1 VRIYITG
8 IRGQL
13 GAALRLG
20 LDGHTVE
27 GGDLPDWDM
36 IDRGQVLE
44 TFEAFRPDAVVHAA
58 ALTAVDYCAEHPR
71 EAVRI
76 NGVGTYNVAAAAEA
90 VGALL
95 VAISTNEVFD
105 GQAQAPYQE
114 YDQRRPIN
122 AYGYSK
128 FVAERVIE
136 KLVSRYMIVRTAW
149 LYAQGGTNFIHKML
163 ARARAGKVSQ
173 VVTDEVSSP
182 TCAADLAD
190 GLRALIETG
199 CTGFYHLVNEGA
211 CSRFEFA
218 QEAVRLAGLDEEL
231 IAPTTMA
238 DYVRASTPPP
248 YAPLDNVFAAAL
260 GVRLRPW
267 QDALAAFVGE
277 YDWGDGGA
285 AG

>member
-13 GAALRLG
+13 GAALRHS

-36 IDRGQVLE
+36 TDRGQVLE

-105 GQAQAPYQE
+105 GEAQAPYQE
-114 YDQRRPIN
+114 YDPRHPVN

-128 FVAERVIE
+128 FVAEQVAE
-136 KLVSRYMIVRTAW
+136 KGCSRAMIVRTAW
-149 LYAQGGTNFIHKML
+149 LYALGGTNFIHKIL
-163 ARARAGKVSQ
+163 ARARAGEVSK

-182 TCAADLAD
+182 TYAADLAD

-211 CSRFEFA
+211 CSRFVFA
-218 QEAVRLAGLDEEL
+218 QQAVRLAGLDEGL
-231 IAPTTMA
+231 IAPTRLA

-248 YAPLDNVFAAAL
+248 YAPLDNVFADAL

-267 QDALAAFVGE
+267 QEALAAFLGE
-277 YDWGDGGA
+277 A

>member
-20 LDGHTVE
+20 LADHTIE

-36 IDRGQVLE
+36 MDRDRVLG
-44 TFEAFRPDAVVHAA
+44 TFRAFQPDVVIHAA

-71 EAVRI
+71 EAVQV
-76 NGVGTYNVAAAAEA
+76 NGVGTYNVALAAEA
-90 VGALL
+90 VGARL

-114 YDQRRPIN
+114 YDRPNPIN

-136 KLVSRYMIVRTAW
+136 KLVSRCMIVRTAW
-149 LYAQGGTNFIHKML
+149 LYARGGTNFIHKIL
-163 ARARAGKVSQ
+163 ARARAGEVSK
-173 VVTDEVSSP
+173 VVTDEISSP
-182 TCAADLAD
+182 TYAADLAG
-190 GLRALIETG
+190 GLRKLIEMDCRG
-199 CTGFYHLVNEGA
+199 IFHLVNEGA

-218 QEAVRLAGLDEEL
+218 REVVRLAGLDEGL
-231 IAPTTMA
+231 IAPTRLA
-238 DYVRASTPPP
+238 DYVRSSTPPL
-248 YAPLDNVFAAAL
+248 YAPLDNVFADAL

-277 YDWGDGGA
+277 SGQD
-285 AG
+285 

>member
-8 IRGQL
+8 ILGQL
-13 GAALRLG
+13 GAALRHS
-20 LDGHTVE
+20 LDGHIVE

-36 IDRGQVLE
+36 TDRGQVLE
-44 TFEAFRPDAVVHAA
+44 TFESFRPDAVVHAA

-71 EAVRI
+71 EAVQI

-105 GQAQAPYQE
+105 GEAQAPYQE
-114 YDQRRPIN
+114 YDQRHPVN

-128 FVAERVIE
+128 FVAEQVAE
-136 KLVSRYMIVRTAW
+136 KGCSRTMIVRTAW
-149 LYAQGGTNFIHKML
+149 LYALGGTNFIHKIL
-163 ARARAGKVSQ
+163 ARARAGEVSK
-173 VVTDEVSSP
+173 VVTDEISSP
-182 TCAADLAD
+182 TYAADLGD

-199 CTGFYHLVNEGA
+199 CAGFYHLVNEGA

-218 QEAVRLAGLDEEL
+218 QEAVRLAGLDEGL
-231 IAPTTMA
+231 IAPTRLA
-238 DYVRASTPPP
+238 DYVRASAPPP
-248 YAPLDNVFAAAL
+248 YAPLDNVFADAL

-267 QDALAAFVGE
+267 QEALAAFLR
-277 YDWGDGGA
+277 DQDSSA
-285 AG
+285 TA

>member
-20 LDGHTVE
+20 LADHTVE

-36 IDRGQVLE
+36 TDRVQVSA
-44 TFEAFRPDAVVHAA
+44 TFEALRPDVVIHAA

-71 EAVRI
+71 EAVQV
-76 NGVGTYNVAAAAEA
+76 NGVGTYNVALAAEA
-90 VGALL
+90 VGARL

-114 YDQRRPIN
+114 YDRPNPIN

-136 KLVSRYMIVRTAW
+136 KLVSRCMIVRTAW
-149 LYAQGGTNFIHKML
+149 LYARGGTNFIHKIL
-163 ARARAGKVSQ
+163 ARARAGEVSK
-173 VVTDEVSSP
+173 VVTDEISSP
-182 TCAADLAD
+182 TYAADLAG
-190 GLRALIETG
+190 GLRKLIEMDCRG
-199 CTGFYHLVNEGA
+199 IFHLVNEGA

-218 QEAVRLAGLDEEL
+218 REVVRLAGLDEGL
-231 IAPTTMA
+231 IAPTRLA
-238 DYVRASTPPP
+238 DYVRSSTPPP
-248 YAPLDNVFAAAL
+248 YAPLDNVFADAL

-277 YDWGDGGA
+277 SGQD
-285 AG
+285 

>member
-1 VRIYITG
+1 MRIYITG

-13 GAALRLG
+13 GAALRLS

-36 IDRGQVLE
+36 TDRGQVLE

-76 NGVGTYNVAAAAEA
+76 NGVGTYNVAAAAEE

-105 GQAQAPYQE
+105 GLAQAPYQE
-114 YDQRRPIN
+114 YDPRHPVN

-128 FVAERVIE
+128 FVAEQVAE
-136 KLVSRYMIVRTAW
+136 KLCSRTMIVRTAW

-163 ARARAGKVSQ
+163 ARSKAGQTSK

-182 TCAADLAD
+182 TYAADLAD
-190 GLRALIETG
+190 GLRKLIEIG
-199 CTGFYHLVNEGA
+199 GRGIFHLVNEGA
-211 CSRFEFA
+211 CSRFELA
-218 QEAVRLAGLDEEL
+218 QEAVRRAGLNESL
-231 IAPTTMA
+231 IEPTTLA
-238 DYVRASTPPP
+238 DYTRASTPPP
-248 YAPLDNVFAAAL
+248 YAPLDNVFADAL

-267 QDALAAFVGE
+267 QEALTAFLGEAAR
-277 YDWGDGGA
+277 
-285 AG
+285 

>member
-13 GAALRLG
+13 GAALRLS

-36 IDRGQVLE
+36 TDRGQVLE

-58 ALTAVDYCAEHPR
+58 ALTAVDYCTEHPR
-71 EAVRI
+71 DAVRI

-105 GQAQAPYQE
+105 GLAQAPYQE
-114 YDQRRPIN
+114 YDPRHPVN

-128 FVAERVIE
+128 FVAEQVAE
-136 KLVSRYMIVRTAW
+136 KLASRCMIVRTAW
-149 LYAQGGTNFIHKML
+149 LYALGGTNFIHKML
-163 ARARAGKVSQ
+163 ARSKAGQTSK

-182 TCAADLAD
+182 TYAADLAD
-190 GLRALIETG
+190 GLRKLIEIG
-199 CTGFYHLVNEGA
+199 GRGIFHLVNEGA

-218 QEAVRLAGLDEEL
+218 QEAVRRAGLDESL
-231 IAPTTMA
+231 IEPTTLA
-238 DYVRASTPPP
+238 DYARASTPPP
-248 YAPLDNVFAAAL
+248 YAPLDNVFADAL

-267 QDALAAFVGE
+267 QEALAAFLGE
-277 YDWGDGGA
+277 A
-285 AG
+285 AR

>member
-20 LDGHTVE
+20 LADHTVE

-36 IDRGQVLE
+36 MDRDRVLG
-44 TFEAFRPDAVVHAA
+44 TFRAFQPDVVIHAA

-71 EAVRI
+71 EAVQV
-76 NGVGTYNVAAAAEA
+76 NGVGTYNVALAAEA
-90 VGALL
+90 VGARL

-114 YDQRRPIN
+114 YDRPNPIN

-136 KLVSRYMIVRTAW
+136 KLVSRCMIVRTAW
-149 LYAQGGTNFIHKML
+149 LYARGGTNFIHKIL
-163 ARARAGKVSQ
+163 ARARAGEVSK
-173 VVTDEVSSP
+173 VVTDEISSP
-182 TCAADLAD
+182 TYAADLAG
-190 GLRALIETG
+190 GLRKLIEMDCRG
-199 CTGFYHLVNEGA
+199 IFHLVNEGA

-218 QEAVRLAGLDEEL
+218 REVVRLAGLDEGL
-231 IAPTTMA
+231 IAPTRLA
-238 DYVRASTPPP
+238 DYVRSSTPPL
-248 YAPLDNVFAAAL
+248 YAPLDNVFADAL

-277 YDWGDGGA
+277 SGQD
-285 AG
+285 